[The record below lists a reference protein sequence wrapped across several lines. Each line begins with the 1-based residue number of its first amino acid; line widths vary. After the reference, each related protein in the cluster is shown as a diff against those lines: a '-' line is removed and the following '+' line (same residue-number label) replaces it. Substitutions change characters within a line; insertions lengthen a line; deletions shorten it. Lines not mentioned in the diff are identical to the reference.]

1 MGGCECVCA
10 RACVR
15 VSQGQEIRSGNRMS
29 CLSRIIA
36 PRSFR
41 SRYSLV
47 VSYARN
53 TACMRHRGLPQTQPS
68 LPQAMG
74 PEGSATTPPC
84 SSEPRAWTVVK
95 SRGELRTKFVNMNSN
110 REPLNLVR
118 TYSACVVPRSR
129 EFAVRMFIEIIEA

>member
-1 MGGCECVCA
+1 
-10 RACVR
+10 
-15 VSQGQEIRSGNRMS
+15 
-29 CLSRIIA
+29 
-36 PRSFR
+36 
-41 SRYSLV
+41 
-47 VSYARN
+47 
-53 TACMRHRGLPQTQPS
+53 
-68 LPQAMG
+68 MG
-74 PEGSATTPPC
+74 PEGSAATPPC